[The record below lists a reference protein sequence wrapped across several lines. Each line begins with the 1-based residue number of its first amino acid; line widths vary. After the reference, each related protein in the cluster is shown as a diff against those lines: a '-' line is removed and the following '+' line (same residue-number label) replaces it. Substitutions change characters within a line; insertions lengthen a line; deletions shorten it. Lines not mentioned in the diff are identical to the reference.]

1 MKKML
6 KFRPRA
12 RSRRMLDDPVFQKAL
27 VEVLKEPE
35 LLLDIDRA
43 VIKLEVN
50 MAKFALQEYE
60 EILKDV
66 EALFKEVHKNYIW
79 CKKKYGWWK
88 YASKVTDL
96 CRA

>member
-1 MKKML
+1 MKKYL
-6 KFRPRA
+6 EFRPRA
-12 RSRRMLDDPVFQKAL
+12 WNRRVLDDPVFQKAL

-35 LLLDIDRA
+35 LLLDVDRA
-43 VIKLEVN
+43 VTKLEVN

-60 EILKDV
+60 EIIKDV
-66 EALFKEVHKNYIW
+66 EAIFKEVHENYIW

-88 YASKVTDL
+88 YADKVTDL